1 MVPVLVSPTQAILLL
16 VGANAVTAGLMLLV
30 RRRAPEGSYFHDTTE
45 ASGVFTVAGTAYAVL
60 LAFVFLLA
68 FQSYNSAR
76 SAAEREATATAS
88 LYHDADAFTP
98 PIAARLHG
106 ELVCYARSVIEQE
119 WPAMAEGHASPVTV
133 FWLARLDRTI
143 ATEQPHTAKQGNADF
158 NWTALGLERIGG
170 RRDRLQEARPLIPG
184 LVWVLLGVGSG
195 LVVIYVLF
203 FADRRERAGVQ
214 AMLMVSVTTMLG
226 AGLVMI
232 KFFDDPYENV
242 PGSIGPEAMAR
253 TLATLES
260 TRAEEGTP
268 APCNPQGLTLRRA
281 S

>member
-1 MVPVLVSPTQAILLL
+1 MVPAVVSPTLAIVLL
-16 VGANAVTAGLMLLV
+16 VAANAVTAGRMLLV
-30 RRRAPEGSYFHDTTE
+30 RRRAPEAATSTTPRRPPGSSPLPE
-45 ASGVFTVAGTAYAVL
+45 PPYAVL

-76 SAAEREATATAS
+76 SAAEAEATATAS
-88 LYHDADAFTP
+88 LYHDADAFQA

-106 ELVCYARSVIEQE
+106 EVVCYARSVIYQE
-119 WPAMAEGHASPVTV
+119 WPAMADGHASPVTEL
-133 FWLARLDRTI
+133 WLARLDRTI
-143 ATEQPHTAKQGNADF
+143 GTEQPRTVKQGNADF

-203 FADRRERAGVQ
+203 FADRRERGIVQ

-232 KFFDDPYENV
+232 KFFDDPYQNV
-242 PGSIGPEAMAR
+242 PGSIRPEAMAR

-260 TRAEEGTP
+260 TRVEEGTR
-268 APCNPQGLTLRRA
+268 APCGPEGLPLRRA

>member
-1 MVPVLVSPTQAILLL
+1 
-16 VGANAVTAGLMLLV
+16 
-30 RRRAPEGSYFHDTTE
+30 
-45 ASGVFTVAGTAYAVL
+45 
-60 LAFVFLLA
+60 
-68 FQSYNSAR
+68 
-76 SAAEREATATAS
+76 
-88 LYHDADAFTP
+88 
-98 PIAARLHG
+98 
-106 ELVCYARSVIEQE
+106 
-119 WPAMAEGHASPVTV
+119 MAEGHASPVTV
-133 FWLARLDRTI
+133 FWLARLDRTF

-158 NWTALGLERIGG
+158 NWTALGLERIEG
-170 RRDRLQEARPLIPG
+170 RRDRLLEARPLIPG

>member
-1 MVPVLVSPTQAILLL
+1 MVPAVVSPALAIVLL
-16 VGANAVTAGLMLLV
+16 VAANAVTAGLMLLV
-30 RRRAPEGSYFHDTTE
+30 RRRAPEGSYFHDTTQ

-76 SAAEREATATAS
+76 SAAEAEATATAP
-88 LYHDADAFTP
+88 LYHDADAFQA

-106 ELVCYARSVIEQE
+106 EVVCYAR
-119 WPAMAEGHASPVTV
+119 A
-133 FWLARLDRTI
+133 
-143 ATEQPHTAKQGNADF
+143 
-158 NWTALGLERIGG
+158 
-170 RRDRLQEARPLIPG
+170 LIPG

-203 FADRRERAGVQ
+203 FADRRERGIVQ

-232 KFFDDPYENV
+232 KFFDDPYQNV
-242 PGSIGPEAMAR
+242 PGSIRPEAMAH

-260 TRAEEGTP
+260 TRVEEGTR
-268 APCNPQGLTLRRA
+268 APCGLEGLPLRRA

>member
-1 MVPVLVSPTQAILLL
+1 MSPTLAIVLL
-16 VGANAVTAGLMLLV
+16 VAANAITAGLMLLV
-30 RRRAPEGSYFHDTTE
+30 RRRAPEGSYFHDTTQ

-68 FQSYNSAR
+68 FQSYNTAR

-88 LYHDADAFTP
+88 LYHDADAFTAP
-98 PIAARLHG
+98 VAGRLHG
-106 ELVCYARSVIEQE
+106 EIVCYARSVIYQE
-119 WPAMAEGHASPVTV
+119 WPAMADGHASPVTI
-133 FWLARLDRTI
+133 FWLDRLDGTI
-143 ATEQPHTAKQGNADF
+143 ATEQPRTVKQGNADF
-158 NWTALGLERIGG
+158 NWTALGLERTGG

-184 LVWVLLGVGSG
+184 LVWTLLGIGSV

-203 FADRRERAGVQ
+203 FADRRERGVVQ

-232 KFFDDPYENV
+232 KFFDDPYQNV
-242 PGSIGPEAMAR
+242 AGSIRPEAMAR

-260 TRAEEGTP
+260 TRVEQGTP
-268 APCNPQGLTLRRA
+268 APCGPRGLPLRRA

>member
-1 MVPVLVSPTQAILLL
+1 MVPAPVSPTLAIVLL
-16 VGANAVTAGLMLLV
+16 VAANVVTAGLMLLV
-30 RRRAPEGSYFHDTTE
+30 RRRAPEGSYFHDTTQ

-76 SAAEREATATAS
+76 SAGEQEATATAS
-88 LYHDADAFTP
+88 LYHDADAFP
-98 PIAARLHG
+98 APIAARLHG
-106 ELVCYARSVIEQE
+106 ELVCYARSVIYQE
-119 WPAMAEGHASPVTV
+119 WPAMADGHASPVTV
-133 FWLARLDRTI
+133 LWLARLDRTI
-143 ATEQPHTAKQGNADF
+143 ATEQPRTVKQGNADF
-158 NWTALGLERIGG
+158 NWTALGLERIAG

-184 LVWVLLGVGSG
+184 LVWTLLGIGSV

-203 FADRRERAGVQ
+203 FADRRERAFVQ

-232 KFFDDPYENV
+232 KFFDDPYQNV
-242 PGSIGPEAMAR
+242 PCSIRPEAMAR

-268 APCNPQGLTLRRA
+268 APCGPKGLPLRRA

>member
-1 MVPVLVSPTQAILLL
+1 VSPTVAILLL
-16 VGANAVTAGLMLLV
+16 VAANAVTAGLMLLV
-30 RRRAPEGSYFHDTTE
+30 RRRAPEGSFFHDTTQ

-68 FQSYNSAR
+68 FQSYNNAR

-88 LYHDADAFTP
+88 LYHDADAFPT

-143 ATEQPHTAKQGNADF
+143 AIEQPHTTKQGNADF

-170 RRDRLQEARPLIPG
+170 RRERLQEARPLIPG
-184 LVWVLLGVGSG
+184 LVWVLLGVGSA
-195 LVVIYVLF
+195 LVVLYVLF
-203 FADRRERAGVQ
+203 FADRRERAVVQ

-242 PGSIGPEAMAR
+242 PGSIRPVAMVQA
-253 TLATLES
+253 LATLEA
-260 TRAEEGTP
+260 TRVEAGTP
-268 APCNPQGLTLRRA
+268 APCGPKGLPLRRA

>member
-1 MVPVLVSPTQAILLL
+1 
-16 VGANAVTAGLMLLV
+16 MLLV
-30 RRRAPEGSYFHDTTE
+30 RRRAPEGNYFHDTTQ

-76 SAAEREATATAS
+76 SAAEAEATATAS
-88 LYHDADAFTP
+88 LYHDADAFQA

-106 ELVCYARSVIEQE
+106 EVVCYAR
-119 WPAMAEGHASPVTV
+119 A
-133 FWLARLDRTI
+133 
-143 ATEQPHTAKQGNADF
+143 
-158 NWTALGLERIGG
+158 
-170 RRDRLQEARPLIPG
+170 LIPG

-203 FADRRERAGVQ
+203 FADRRERGIVQ

-226 AGLVMI
+226 AGQ
-232 KFFDDPYENV
+232 FFDDPYQNV
-242 PGSIGPEAMAR
+242 PGSIRPEAMAR

-260 TRAEEGTP
+260 TRVEEGTR
-268 APCNPQGLTLRRA
+268 APCGLEGLPLRRA

>member
-1 MVPVLVSPTQAILLL
+1 MVPAVVSPALAIVLL
-16 VGANAVTAGLMLLV
+16 VAANAVTAGLMLLV
-30 RRRAPEGSYFHDTTE
+30 RRRAPEGNYFHDTTQ

-76 SAAEREATATAS
+76 SAAEAEATATAS
-88 LYHDADAFTP
+88 LYHDADAFQA

-106 ELVCYARSVIEQE
+106 EVVCYAR
-119 WPAMAEGHASPVTV
+119 A
-133 FWLARLDRTI
+133 
-143 ATEQPHTAKQGNADF
+143 
-158 NWTALGLERIGG
+158 
-170 RRDRLQEARPLIPG
+170 LIPG

-203 FADRRERAGVQ
+203 FADRRERGIVQ

-226 AGLVMI
+226 AGQ
-232 KFFDDPYENV
+232 FFDDPYQNV
-242 PGSIGPEAMAR
+242 PGSIRPEAMACR
-253 TLATLES
+253 LATLES
-260 TRAEEGTP
+260 TRVEEGTR
-268 APCNPQGLTLRRA
+268 APCGLEGLPLRRA